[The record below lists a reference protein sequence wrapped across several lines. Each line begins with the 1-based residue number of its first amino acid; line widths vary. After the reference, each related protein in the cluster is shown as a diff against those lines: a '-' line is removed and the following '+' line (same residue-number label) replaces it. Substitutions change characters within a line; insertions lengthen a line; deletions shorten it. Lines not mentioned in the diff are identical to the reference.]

1 MSLILVIDDE
11 GPLRRALRTSLTA
24 RSYEV
29 TEASG
34 GTAGVV
40 AAADRSPDLVILDL
54 GLPDIDGMEALHRI
68 RSFSQVPVIVLS
80 ARDRQ
85 SDKVQALERGAD
97 DYITK
102 PFDPNELVARVGAIL
117 RRRNPEVPA
126 VATQL
131 TFGTLEIDLAR
142 RLVTSDGTTVQLTK
156 TERRLLELLVTNPG
170 RLLTQEV
177 ILREIWGPGYQTQTN
192 YLRTYV
198 GQLRKKLG
206 DSAANPRLILTE
218 PGIGYRWI
226 ADEQS

>member
-29 TEASG
+29 AEAGG

-40 AAADRSPDLVILDL
+40 ATADRSPDLVILDL
-54 GLPDIDGMEALHRI
+54 GLPDIDGMEALRRI

-85 SDKVQALERGAD
+85 SDKVQALEHGAD

-102 PFDPNELVARVGAIL
+102 PFDPNELLARVQAIL
-117 RRRNPEVPA
+117 RRRNAEAPPA
-126 VATQL
+126 VTRL
-131 TFGTLEIDLAR
+131 RFGSLEIDLAR
-142 RLVTSDGTTVQLTK
+142 RLVTSDGETVQLTK

-170 RLLTQEV
+170 RLMTQDV
-177 ILREIWGPGYQTQTN
+177 ILREVWGPGYQTQTN
-192 YLRTYV
+192 YLRTYI

-206 DSAANPRLILTE
+206 DSASNPHLILTE

-226 ADEQS
+226 ADEHA